1 VIDPQHLSTQQPSTM
16 REILKTLPP
25 LSFEDKQVWADLE
38 PEIKDSAPQERDW
51 HDLFG
56 LEEQTF

>member
-1 VIDPQHLSTQQPSTM
+1 MIDPKYLSTQQPSTM
-16 REILKTLPP
+16 REILKTLSP
-25 LSFEDKQVWADLE
+25 LSTEDKQVWADLE
-38 PEIKDSAPQERDW
+38 HEFKDSAPQEPDW

>member
-1 VIDPQHLSTQQPSTM
+1 M

-38 PEIKDSAPQERDW
+38 PEFKDSTPQERDS